1 MQNTFRYGKIF
12 SAITVPKTNWYY
24 FSYRTI
30 FGIPVCQKERWAS
43 DLRLQSTLNLIKE
56 FVILVAGE
64 GIVDYETFQILM
76 SRHAKT
82 LETVKELMEAFLV
95 YDREKKGVVSCSD
108 LRQVLQQV
116 GEKLSSEEVDEIINS
131 AENAPGGHIY
141 YESMLK
147 ASSINRVIS

>member
-1 MQNTFRYGKIF
+1 MQ
-12 SAITVPKTNWYY
+12 TVY
-24 FSYRTI
+24 
-30 FGIPVCQKERWAS
+30 GIPVCPMAIWACNV
-43 DLRLQSTLNLIKE
+43 LFILIKI
-56 FVILVAGE
+56 FVILLAGE
-64 GIVDYETFQILM
+64 GIVYYETFQMLM

-95 YDREKKGVVSCSD
+95 YDREKKGIVSCSD

-141 YESMLK
+141 YEGMVK
-147 ASSINRVIS
+147 ASSINRVIG

>member
-1 MQNTFRYGKIF
+1 MVEGVKPETVAMFKDAFAMFDRDGEGFILTRELGPIMRSMGYGPTEAELADMINE
-12 SAITVPKTNWYY
+12 VD
-24 FSYRTI
+24 
-30 FGIPVCQKERWAS
+30 S
-43 DLRLQSTLNLIKE
+43 D
-56 FVILVAGE
+56 GE
-64 GIVDYETFQILM
+64 GIVDYETFQTLM

-95 YDREKKGVVSCSD
+95 YDREKKGAVSCSD

-141 YESMLK
+141 YEEF
-147 ASSINRVIS
+147 INLMAHS

>member
-1 MQNTFRYGKIF
+1 M
-12 SAITVPKTNWYY
+12 
-24 FSYRTI
+24 
-30 FGIPVCQKERWAS
+30 
-43 DLRLQSTLNLIKE
+43 
-56 FVILVAGE
+56 
-64 GIVDYETFQILM
+64 DYETYQTLM

-95 YDREKKGVVSCSD
+95 YDREKKGAVSCSD

-141 YESMLK
+141 YEGRFE
-147 ASSINRVIS
+147 ASSINRAIS